1 MPKKRIFD
9 NPNNNRFPLEK
20 KHTYE
25 GLLGRL
31 RLLAVLIT
39 LTCSLPYL
47 KAQSPAKFSY
57 TGSVQTFTVPPCVKT
72 IHVKAWGAGG
82 SGGGTDSYNGAAGG
96 GGGFISTDLTV
107 VPGQVLTIV
116 VGGGGGAG
124 QGCVT
129 GAGGGNPGWGNGVI
143 DGGGGG
149 NSGGSGCSGGGGGG
163 GGAAGVYNGA
173 APLVVAGGAGG
184 GSGGG
189 QFSSGAPG
197 GGGGQNG
204 NSVPGS
210 CTSPGISG
218 ASASGSGTIG
228 GNVGGGDGAGAGGGG
243 GGYNGG
249 TGGGAATG
257 CDCGAC
263 SGGGGVSWSSGINT
277 VITNGNGQT
286 PGNNADPDLAPGA
299 SIGGAG
305 SSNGGNGFV
314 VITFTVPTPV
324 NTSITT
330 FKNPSCYNST
340 DGTATVVAS
349 GGGGTY
355 TYSWNPSSQTTATAT
370 GLPAGN
376 YVVTVTDQ
384 NGCGSNAN
392 QTLSQPPQ
400 ILTTSSGISPTC
412 FGKCNGAVNT
422 VASGGVS
429 PYTYAW
435 SGGCITSACNNLC
448 AGKVSLVV
456 TDAKGCTHADSVTL
470 TPPAAL
476 SIAMSSQTAHCNK
489 KDGSAS
495 AVVTGGTGASTY
507 TWSPNPPGSSSS
519 TYNGIA
525 GGMYTVLVHDSKGC
539 ADSSTILVGNTPG
552 VVASI
557 VSTKNPS
564 CYQGADGTVMASASS
579 GTKPYSYNWSPSP
592 PSGQGSAN
600 ISSLGAGTY
609 VLTVIDSSG
618 CISTATASLKQPSQ
632 VTVVPMANS
641 KICIGQ
647 CVPLTATGSGGT
659 PGYTYTWTLNAA
671 PFTPPA
677 CPVVTTAYTV
687 IATDTNKCTS
697 NTQTV
702 TVTVNPPLEVACA
715 APASYCPGDS
725 TSIKAIGTGGNGN
738 YTYSWFPANGLS
750 STSIANPVASPTVT
764 TTYTAIVTDN
774 CGTPSDSILIAVAVF
789 PKPSVSLTVSD
800 TAGCPKLAVTFTQTS
815 APACSTAVWNFGDN
829 STNGSGCGAAL
840 HTYTKTGTYG
850 VSIHAVDVNGCKSSF
865 TKTNWITVYPTPVAQ
880 FTASPQP
887 ASIINP
893 VITFTNLSS
902 PDTCSWLWSF
912 GDSAHSTS
920 LRKDSIF
927 IYPDT
932 GCYPVKLIAM
942 NTYGCKD
949 SSTVLVCIQPEF
961 TFYAPD
967 AFTPNADG
975 LNDEWMPRGQGIDL
989 KNYSL
994 YIYDRW
1000 GNEVFHTTTL
1010 GQGWDGKVNKGAS
1023 GAQIDTF
1030 VWRVDLKDY
1039 KGQTHI
1045 FKGICSIIR

>member
-1 MPKKRIFD
+1 LVLPCIISPKLD
-9 NPNNNRFPLEK
+9 K
-20 KHTYE
+20 KHTYQGSFTRL
-25 GLLGRL
+25 GLF
-31 RLLAVLIT
+31 LACLFLAGFFRV
-39 LTCSLPYL
+39 L

-57 TGSVQTFTVPPCVKT
+57 TGSAQTFTVPPCVKT

-82 SGGGTDSYNGAAGG
+82 SGGGTDTYNGAAGG

-107 VPGQVLTIV
+107 VPGQVLTII

-129 GAGGGNPGWGNGVI
+129 GAGGGTPGWGNATI

-163 GGAAGVYNGA
+163 GGAAAVYNGA

-204 NSVPGS
+204 NSVAGS

-218 ASASGSGTIG
+218 GSANGMGTIG

-277 VITNGNGQT
+277 VITNGNGQV
-286 PGNNADPDLAPGA
+286 PGNNADPDLPAGA
-299 SIGGAG
+299 SAGGAG

-314 VITFTVPTPV
+314 DITFTVPTPV
-324 NTSITT
+324 NTSITA
-330 FKNPSCYNST
+330 FKNPSCYNGT
-340 DGTATVVAS
+340 DGTVTVVAS
-349 GGGGTY
+349 GGGGNY
-355 TYSWNPSSQTTATAT
+355 TYSWNPTSQNNATAA
-370 GLPAGN
+370 GLVAGT

-384 NGCGSNAN
+384 NGCGSNAS
-392 QTLSQPPQ
+392 QTLTQPPQ
-400 ILTTSSGISPTC
+400 LLTASSGINPTC
-412 FGKCNGAVNT
+412 FGKCNGT
-422 VASGGVS
+422 VTTAASGGVN
-429 PYTYAW
+429 PYAYSW
-435 SGGCITSACNNLC
+435 SGGCKTLSCNNLC
-448 AGKVSLVV
+448 AGKFNLLV
-456 TDAKGCTHADSVTL
+456 TDANGCNHADSVTL
-470 TPPAAL
+470 TQPTGM
-476 SIAMSSQTAHCNK
+476 SIVLTAQTAHCNK

-495 AVVTGGTGASTY
+495 AVVTGGTGAITY
-507 TWSPNPPGSSSS
+507 TWSPSPPGSTGP
-519 TYNGIA
+519 TYNAIP
-525 GGMYTVLVHDSKGC
+525 GGMYTVLVQDSKGC
-539 ADSSTILVGNTPG
+539 LDSNTVMVGNTSG
-552 VVASI
+552 VMASI
-557 VSTKNPS
+557 VASKNPS
-564 CYQGADGTVMASASS
+564 CYQGTDGTVTASANA
-579 GTKPYSYNWSPSP
+579 GNKPYTYSWSPAP
-592 PSGQGSAN
+592 PFGQGTPIVSG
-600 ISSLGAGTY
+600 LGAGTY
-609 VLTVIDSSG
+609 VLTVTDSVG
-618 CISTATASLKQPSQ
+618 CLSTTTASLKQPSQ
-632 VTVVPMANS
+632 VTVIPMPKS
-641 KICIGQ
+641 TICIGQ
-647 CVPLTATGSGGT
+647 CVPLTATANGGT
-659 PGYTYTWTLNAA
+659 PGYTFTWTQNAA

-677 CPVVTTAYTV
+677 CPQVTTTYTV
-687 IATDTNKCTS
+687 TAADTNKCVS
-697 NTQTV
+697 NLQTV
-702 TVTVNPPLEVACA
+702 TVTVNPPLRVVSSTPA
-715 APASYCPGDS
+715 AYCPGDS
-725 TSIKAIGTGGNGN
+725 TGIKALGTGGNGN
-738 YTYSWFPANGLS
+738 YTYSWFPAAGLS
-750 STSIANPVASPTVT
+750 STTIANPVASPTVN
-764 TTYTAIVTDN
+764 TTYTVVVSDN
-774 CGTPSDSILIAVAVF
+774 CGTPSDSTVVPVSVF
-789 PKPSVSLTVSD
+789 PKPSVTVAASD
-800 TAGCPKLAVTFTQTS
+800 TAGCPKLSVTFSQTS
-815 APACSTAVWNFGDN
+815 SPACSTAVWNFGDN
-829 STNGSGCGAAL
+829 SANGSGCGAAI
-840 HTYTKTGTYG
+840 HTYNKTGTYA
-850 VSIHAVDVNGCKSSF
+850 VSIHVVDVNGCKSSF
-865 TKTNWITVYPTPVAQ
+865 MKNNWITVYPTPIIL

-902 PDTCSWLWSF
+902 PDSCAWLWNY
-912 GDSAHSTS
+912 GDTAHSIS
-920 LRKDSIF
+920 LRKDSVF
-927 IYPDT
+927 TYSDT
-932 GCYPVKLIAM
+932 GCYLVKLIAV

-949 SSTVLVCIQPEF
+949 SSTLDVCIQPEF

-989 KNYSL
+989 KHYSL

-1000 GNEVFHTTTL
+1000 GNEVFHTTTW
-1010 GQGWDGKVNKGAS
+1010 GQGWDGKVSKSAS